1 MLERAFGAELLVLSA
16 DAPFTTREEREQG
29 LPSVLPQLRDSKPR
43 YRSDLHQV
51 QLSAQGCR
59 RAEVQG
65 HDDDEPA
72 PPSASSRPDATW
84 RRCPPRGKGASGSA
98 ARGSSC
104 PRGGQAQGH
113 DGRGWI
119 PPPGNAWL
127 ASAGWPRLAAARTLR
142 CTSAGGSWGARP
154 PASAGLAGGCSRSAR
169 RARQIWWSECPSGVR
184 RRRRGLPLRS
194 DRRRRRWNLRHPP
207 GGRAGRWS
215 VRSLSTSRLGV
226 WGVSAES
233 GRADGHAAPIRRST
247 RLWCTPFADGR
258 PLGSDELRPSLA
270 SGWIRRRG
278 RSVRRAGAAPRA
290 LRGGESRRYG

>member
-1 MLERAFGAELLVLSA
+1 MLEGAFGAELLVLSA
-16 DAPFTTREEREQG
+16 AAPFTTREEREQG

-72 PPSASSRPDATW
+72 PPSAPSRPDAPW
-84 RRCPPRGKGASGSA
+84 RRCPPRGKGTSRPSGPA
-98 ARGSSC
+98 ARGSSP

-119 PPPGNAWL
+119 PPSGNAWL
-127 ASAGWPRLAAARTLR
+127 SNAGWPRLAAARTLR
-142 CTSAGGSWGARP
+142 CTSAGGCWGARP
-154 PASAGLAGGCSRSAR
+154 PASAGAAGGCSWSAR
-169 RARQIWWSECPSGVR
+169 RARQIWWSECSAGVWR
-184 RRRRGLPLRS
+184 GGRGLPLRS

-215 VRSLSTSRLGV
+215 VRSRSTSRLGV
-226 WGVSAES
+226 WRVSGES
-233 GRADGHAAPIRRST
+233 GRADGHAAPVRCST
-247 RLWCTPFADGR
+247 RLRCTPFPRGR
-258 PLGSDELRPSLA
+258 SLGSDELRPSLA

-290 LRGGESRRYG
+290 LRGG